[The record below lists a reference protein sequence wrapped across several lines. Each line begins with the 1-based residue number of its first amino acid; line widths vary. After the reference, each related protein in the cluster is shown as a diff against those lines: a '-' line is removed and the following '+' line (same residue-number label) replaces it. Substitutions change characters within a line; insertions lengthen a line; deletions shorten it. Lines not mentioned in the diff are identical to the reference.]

1 MVKLRIELV
10 KSIIGRKPN
19 HIATVKS
26 LGLKKMNDVVEHV
39 ETPVPNSIST
49 YSSAITGIS
58 LPTNGS
64 INFLPTKCLYLSS
77 SGCTATATSASI
89 VSGLDVAIIIYSSE
103 SFTGYFK

>member
-39 ETPVPNSIST
+39 ETTELKGKLAQVS
-49 YSSAITGIS
+49 
-58 LPTNGS
+58 
-64 INFLPTKCLYLSS
+64 YLLKVEEVQ
-77 SGCTATATSASI
+77 A
-89 VSGLDVAIIIYSSE
+89 
-103 SFTGYFK
+103 

>member
-39 ETPVPNSIST
+39 ETPELKGKLAQVS
-49 YSSAITGIS
+49 
-58 LPTNGS
+58 
-64 INFLPTKCLYLSS
+64 YLLK
-77 SGCTATATSASI
+77 
-89 VSGLDVAIIIYSSE
+89 V
-103 SFTGYFK
+103 

>member
-39 ETPVPNSIST
+39 ETPELKGKLAQVS
-49 YSSAITGIS
+49 
-58 LPTNGS
+58 
-64 INFLPTKCLYLSS
+64 YLLKVEEVQS
-77 SGCTATATSASI
+77 
-89 VSGLDVAIIIYSSE
+89 
-103 SFTGYFK
+103 

>member
-39 ETPVPNSIST
+39 ETPELKGKLAQVS
-49 YSSAITGIS
+49 
-58 LPTNGS
+58 
-64 INFLPTKCLYLSS
+64 YLLKVKEVQ
-77 SGCTATATSASI
+77 A
-89 VSGLDVAIIIYSSE
+89 
-103 SFTGYFK
+103 